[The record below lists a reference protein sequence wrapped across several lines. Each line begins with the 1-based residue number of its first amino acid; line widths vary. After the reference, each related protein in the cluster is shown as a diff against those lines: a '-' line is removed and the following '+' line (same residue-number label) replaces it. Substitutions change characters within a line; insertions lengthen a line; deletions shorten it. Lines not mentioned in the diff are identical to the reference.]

1 MRDVKNAEMR
11 GDKNLPPPPPSM
23 TQHYDDYVQCPYCGR
38 KYNEEVANRHIPKC
52 KDIINKPKPPPS
64 KINNPSISK
73 LTSGANNNNF
83 GNNSNSNMNYNASS
97 GSKLGGMNSSS
108 SNYGYNASSNNN
120 MNYNMSSNMNYMNNN
135 HNNAATPSKMVTP
148 SKNVVGPS
156 PKLISPGVKGL
167 GSASGVKRK
176 Y

>member
-1 MRDVKNAEMR
+1 MKYMREVKQAELR

-38 KYNEEVANRHIPKC
+38 KYNQEVANRHIPKC

-64 KINNPSISK
+64 KMSTPGSSKLSNTNYNNYGNNP
-73 LTSGANNNNF
+73 NY
-83 GNNSNSNMNYNASS
+83 NMNSNASS
-97 GSKLGGMNSSS
+97 GSKLGGMNSS
-108 SNYGYNASSNNN
+108 NFGYNASSNSQ

-135 HNNAATPSKMVTP
+135 YNNAATPSKMVTP
-148 SKNVVGPS
+148 SKNVVAPS
-156 PKLISPGVKGL
+156 PKLISPGVKGI
-167 GSASGVKRK
+167 GSASGIKRK